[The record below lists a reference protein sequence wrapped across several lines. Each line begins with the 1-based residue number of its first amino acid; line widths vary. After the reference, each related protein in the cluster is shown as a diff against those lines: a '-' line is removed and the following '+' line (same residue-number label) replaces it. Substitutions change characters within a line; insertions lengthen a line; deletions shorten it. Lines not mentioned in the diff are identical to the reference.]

1 MKVISRNQ
9 ARACLR
15 PARAWFKKQSS
26 SLSLN
31 DLNRLELRGCKL
43 IRLTGRAIQVSDEA
57 DKKLRKFST
66 SEIPTLRNALKMAR
80 YNSQELV
87 KKV

>member
-1 MKVISRNQ
+1 MYLAVYQIII
-9 ARACLR
+9 L
-15 PARAWFKKQSS
+15 FYLKKQSS

-31 DLNRLELRGCKL
+31 DLNRLEPRSCKL
-43 IRLTGRAIQVSDEA
+43 IRLTGRAIQISDEA

-87 KKV
+87 KKF